1 MSLSTKEIVRNIIS
15 LHEREPG
22 SYLSKSLA
30 ILSHRPFNMKG
41 QEIEEIVGLMIHSGL
56 QKYYNITSPV
66 VSVPQNKKAADVL
79 FDFNGTK
86 RELDIKSYGGAERFQ
101 LSTLKLILQSIRDEF
116 QHDVPGILSPS
127 KKNWLIDKIDE
138 VQPGYTLSF
147 LSFIR
152 NTGAI
157 DIHGFD
163 FESLSLRPFESLDFE
178 LRKTGK
184 EQRVE
189 LFIQITNNSTLEISA
204 GGNPYNRGMWING
217 IRGNEDMN
225 QIYQT
230 NFIHGIFRENV
241 TPSNFDKDKYIF
253 DKAKATIELIRAFY
267 K

>member
-56 QKYYNITSPV
+56 QKYYSINSPI

-116 QHDVPGILSPS
+116 QQDGPGILSPS

-138 VQPGYTLSF
+138 VQPGYTL
-147 LSFIR
+147 
-152 NTGAI
+152 
-157 DIHGFD
+157 
-163 FESLSLRPFESLDFE
+163 
-178 LRKTGK
+178 
-184 EQRVE
+184 
-189 LFIQITNNSTLEISA
+189 
-204 GGNPYNRGMWING
+204 
-217 IRGNEDMN
+217 
-225 QIYQT
+225 
-230 NFIHGIFRENV
+230 
-241 TPSNFDKDKYIF
+241 
-253 DKAKATIELIRAFY
+253 
-267 K
+267 